1 MRRLRVLAES
11 NWWHEIQKFNFDSVL
26 PRDRSTSLY
35 TGHSSRQPTVR
46 QSSCDVTV
54 TSRNSRGI
62 PPRRRR
68 PPQTVMADDDDD
80 DDCNS
85 ESGIKKIFATETCC
99 NNNNNNNSGNDDNT
113 VSTTKNTL
121 LMTSEEETAS
131 LLLNCKPVL
140 AEFTQVSH
148 SSVLQC

>member
-1 MRRLRVLAES
+1 MRRLRVLVES

-26 PRDRSTSLY
+26 PRDRSTSLH

-54 TSRNSRGI
+54 TSRISRGI

-85 ESGIKKIFATETCC
+85 ESGIKKIVAAETCC
-99 NNNNNNNSGNDDNT
+99 SNNNNNT

-121 LMTSEEETAS
+121 LMTSEKETTS

-140 AEFTQVSH
+140 AEVTQVSR
-148 SSVLQC
+148 SSALQC